1 MKETFQTEIQ
11 SFLISKAKLR
21 RKWRRLIPT
30 RRWFYL
36 YLELNQRENNES
48 LTKVRQGFVNEVLSL
63 KFKSKIFKNV
73 LNVMYVCLLIEQ
85 FNILA
90 QYPISK
96 FKIFCQSELRSIK
109 NMIGEFNTIW
119 SL

>member
-30 RRWFYL
+30 RKWFYL

-63 KFKSKIFKNV
+63 KFKSKIKDLVDGSTLYNKAFAKGSV
-73 LNVMYVCLLIEQ
+73 TQDDIALLCIAT
-85 FNILA
+85 L
-90 QYPISK
+90 
-96 FKIFCQSELRSIK
+96 
-109 NMIGEFNTIW
+109 M
-119 SL
+119 